1 MRVLQHLSLLF
12 LTVSFMVM
20 TTARAR
26 AATADY
32 ARLAYIDQTLLIG
45 LGLSYTKM
53 EVYTEVGN
61 YFLLSQTNPRVDV
74 RYVSKIEEKFR
85 SSLHGYY
92 VRELYTPENPS
103 FLVRNR
109 QSLNRFGLT
118 YQPHWFSEG
127 KGVSYGFNLQ
137 LKQANL
143 FKQVPTPALLTGA
156 VGQRL
161 SYEAGVAI
169 KWYGQT
175 VSRLPMSLD
184 LDFSYVNHLVTDASD
199 LDYGAGISYRI
210 ALDFDFG
217 RRSYFSNFNIRAF
230 YEYEKIESEP
240 YPMSS
245 KELGFSVA
253 RAFSF

>member
-1 MRVLQHLSLLF
+1 MRLVRHLGLLI
-12 LTVSFMVM
+12 LAVSFIVM
-20 TTARAR
+20 KTAHVR

-32 ARLAYIDQTLLIG
+32 AKLAYIDQTLLIG

-53 EVYTEVGN
+53 EIYTDVGN
-61 YFLLSQTNPRVDV
+61 YFLLSNTNPRVDV

-85 SSLHGYY
+85 SSFHGYY

-103 FLVRNR
+103 LLVRNR
-109 QSLNRFGLT
+109 LPLNRFGLT

-143 FKQVPTPALLTGA
+143 YKQVPNTA
-156 VGQRL
+156 VLVGSIGQRL
-161 SYEAGVAI
+161 SYEAGLAI

-184 LDFSYVNHLVTDASD
+184 LDFSYVNHVVKDSSD
-199 LDYGAGISYRI
+199 MDYGAGISYRL